1 MKNESLKFLD
11 KVKRY
16 DEKCGSALADKVC
29 GRSNQ
34 KENNIINI
42 SKKKNLQEREDEEE
56 SL

>member
-16 DEKCGSALADKVC
+16 DEKRGSALADKVC

-34 KENNIINI
+34 KEDNIINI
-42 SKKKNLQEREDEEE
+42 SKKKESTGERK
-56 SL
+56 